1 MKASPASAHSPVASE
16 LRVDRLLEAL
26 TTRGVDFVVV
36 GGIAATLL
44 GSARDTFDLD
54 ICPATDPG
62 NLDSLGEVLVD
73 IGARLRGVDEDV
85 PFVADGATL
94 GSIKI
99 LTLDTALGALDVLVR
114 PGGSPPY
121 PELRRR
127 AERKNLG
134 SISVLVASIDDLIA
148 MKSLPGRAKD
158 RIVVEELEA
167 IKRLRPRLKISE

>member
-1 MKASPASAHSPVASE
+1 MAGE

-26 TTRGVDFVVV
+26 TARGVDFVVV

-62 NLDSLGEVLVD
+62 NLNSLGKVLVD

-85 PFVADGATL
+85 PFVPDGTIL
-94 GSIKI
+94 GRVEI
-99 LTLDTALGALDVLVR
+99 LTLETELGPLDVLIR

-121 PELRRR
+121 SQLRRR
-127 AERKNLG
+127 AERKDLG
-134 SISVLVASIDDLIA
+134 AFSVLVASVDDLIA
-148 MKSLPGRAKD
+148 IKSLAGRPKD
-158 RIVVEELEA
+158 QVVVEELEA
-167 IKRLRPRLKISE
+167 IKRLRKRLRAVD